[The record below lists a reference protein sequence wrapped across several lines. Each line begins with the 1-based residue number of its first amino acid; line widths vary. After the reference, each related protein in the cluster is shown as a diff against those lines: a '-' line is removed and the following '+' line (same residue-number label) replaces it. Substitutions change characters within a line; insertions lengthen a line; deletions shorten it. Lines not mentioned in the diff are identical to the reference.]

1 MRKTRA
7 KRNIAAARM
16 DVLTAF
22 LLFGLIFVRY
32 CYYGFTYYEQF
43 DDYTRYSAFGGG
55 GLGELFAALSAQPL
69 TSACDSFLWSR
80 FAGKLIGAV
89 AVISGLYAVSG
100 AALHAVFRRR
110 FGTGHLFYGVYALLP
125 LGFEGSYWLS
135 ASSRIVPALFFAAL
149 SLLSFD
155 HWCESGK
162 KSALVLFAALQ
173 FICFCFYEQVALFS
187 AAATLVVMFAVPKS
201 RRRRAQGGWLF
212 LGNGLLYFLLARLLP
227 AGGDSGKALSF
238 LDLHRN
244 GSLKQNPA
252 WEQIGA
258 VFQQGGAGTLG
269 KGLKRG
275 FELFVTEPNYIYI
288 LFVLTLA
295 FSFYVAARNTHR
307 TSVRFFAEFL
317 SGFFLA
323 VVPLAG
329 YLFLKLPNFA
339 VRNAIPAFCGLALV
353 ADALSDLVFGN
364 MRNGEKKSAVFA
376 AVLAAL
382 CCVSSVSELHDYRAT
397 TLSDTRICTAA
408 GRAITDLRAPVGE
421 RRVVFLLNVEP
432 SYLQDGNFFYRE
444 HDYGVSSNAEA
455 MTDTVAI
462 LAKRPAVADGFLLTP
477 CAGGEPLAA
486 SDAELVSAAAY
497 WYDGTAF
504 VPVTL
509 EKETE
514 VWQASG
520 ADGRIYAAL
529 EKNAAGKWALKV
541 K

>member
-7 KRNIAAARM
+7 KHNGAAARM

-43 DDYTRYSAFGGG
+43 DDYTRYSAFSGGS
-55 GLGELFAALSAQPL
+55 LGEMFAGFSAQPL
-69 TSACDSFLWSR
+69 PSVCDSFLWSR
-80 FAGKLIGAV
+80 FAGKLIDAV

-100 AALHAVFRRR
+100 VALHAVFRRR
-110 FGTGHLFYGVYALLP
+110 FGTGYLFYVVYALLP

-135 ASSRIVPALFFAAL
+135 ASTRIIPALFFAAL

-162 KSALVLFAALQ
+162 KSALILFTVLQL
-173 FICFCFYEQVALFS
+173 ICFCFYEQVAMFS
-187 AAATLVVMFAVPKS
+187 AAATIVVMFAVPKS
-201 RRRRAQGGWLF
+201 KRHRAQWGWLF
-212 LGNGLLYFLLARLLP
+212 FGNGILYFLLARLLP
-227 AGGDSGKALSF
+227 AGGDREKALLF

-244 GSLKQNPA
+244 GNLKQNPA
-252 WEQIGA
+252 WEQIAA
-258 VFQQGGAGTLG
+258 VFQQGGAGILG

-275 FELFVTEPNYIYI
+275 FALFVAEPNYIYL

-307 TSVRFFAEFL
+307 TKVRFFVELA
-317 SGFFLA
+317 SGVILA

-329 YLFLKLPNFA
+329 YLFLKSPDFA
-339 VRNAIPAFCGLALV
+339 VRNTVPAFCGLALV
-353 ADALSDLVFGN
+353 ADALLDLVFGN

-421 RRVVFLLNVEP
+421 KRVVFLLNVEP

-444 HDYGVSSNAEA
+444 HDFGVSSNAEA
-455 MTDTVAI
+455 MTNTVAI

-477 CAGGEPLAA
+477 CAEGVPLAT
-486 SDAELVSAAAY
+486 SEAEFAVAAAY

-504 VPVTL
+504 VPVTM

-514 VWQASG
+514 VWQVSG
-520 ADGRIYAAL
+520 VDGKIYAAL
-529 EKNAAGKWALKV
+529 EKNAAGKWVLKI